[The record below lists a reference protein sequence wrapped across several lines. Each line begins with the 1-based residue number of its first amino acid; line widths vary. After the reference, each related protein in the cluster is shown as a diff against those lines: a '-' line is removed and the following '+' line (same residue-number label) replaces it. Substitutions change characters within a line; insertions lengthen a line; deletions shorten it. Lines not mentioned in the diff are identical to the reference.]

1 MKLIFYTTADGKSPA
16 LEVIKSLDRSD
27 RAKIFGCLESIELLG
42 FDTPRVEFRHIE
54 GKLWEIKIK
63 TVSGGYRI
71 FYVAIQKST
80 LVLLHAYK
88 KQSQKAPEREIKTAM
103 KRLKEVLDNDA
114 DYIEKSDF
122 GRIKR

>member
-16 LEVIKSLDRSD
+16 LEVIKNLAKTDRS
-27 RAKIFGCLESIELLG
+27 KIFGCLESIELLG
-42 FDTPRVEFRHIE
+42 FDTPRVKFRHIE

-80 LVLLHAYK
+80 LILLHTYK
-88 KQSQKAPEREIKTAM
+88 KQSQKTPDREIKTAM
-103 KRLKEVLDNDA
+103 KRLKEVLDNET
-114 DYIEKSDF
+114 DYIERSDF

>member
-1 MKLIFYTTADGKSPA
+1 M
-16 LEVIKSLDRSD
+16 
-27 RAKIFGCLESIELLG
+27 LG

-63 TVSGGYRI
+63 AVSGGYRV
-71 FYVAIQKST
+71 FYVVIKKST

-103 KRLKEVLDNDA
+103 KRLKEVLANET
-114 DYIEKSDF
+114 DYIERSDF